1 MTALFKKPS
10 SAEPASSAGG
20 ATAGQE
26 TSPQLPVELKTLLTW
41 QAPVR
46 PFKKRDKEF
55 FTTVAAIAFLV
66 CVILLFIKEWLG
78 IAVVGSLVFVGYVLA
93 TVEPEKTEHE
103 LTTRGIKTGDKLY
116 KWEDLKQFWFNDKWG
131 QQILNVDTRLRFPSR
146 ITLLLAEKSQEEVK
160 TVLSRYVQFEEPEVT
175 FMDRS
180 AKWLANKVP
189 LEKQP

>member
-1 MTALFKKPS
+1 MAALFRKKTPPQTIPIVPKPVV
-10 SAEPASSAGG
+10 EPI
-20 ATAGQE
+20 
-26 TSPQLPVELKTLLTW
+26 ELKTLIAW

-78 IAVVGSLVFVGYVLA
+78 IAVVVSLVFVGYVLA

-103 LTTRGIKTGDKLY
+103 ITTRGIKTGEKLY
-116 KWEDLKQFWFNDKWG
+116 KWEELRRFWFSNKWG
-131 QQILNVDTRLRFPSR
+131 QQILNVDTKLRFPSQL
-146 ITLLLAEKSQEEVK
+146 ILLLADQSQDKIKELIGK
-160 TVLSRYVQFEEPEVT
+160 YLQFEEPEIT

-180 AKWLANKVP
+180 AKWLSDKIP
-189 LEKQP
+189 LEK

>member
-1 MTALFKKPS
+1 MAALFRKKTLIPQTPPV
-10 SAEPASSAGG
+10 A
-20 ATAGQE
+20 
-26 TSPQLPVELKTLLTW
+26 PQLASQPVELKSLLIW

-78 IAVVGSLVFVGYVLA
+78 IAVVASLVFVGYVLA

-103 LTTRGIKTGDKLY
+103 ITTRGVKTGDKLY
-116 KWEDLKQFWFNDKWG
+116 KWEELNRFWFSDKWG
-131 QQILNVDTRLRFPSR
+131 QTILNIDTKLRFPSR
-146 ITLLLAEKSQEEVK
+146 LIMLLNDQPQDKIKQM
-160 TVLSRYVQFEEPEVT
+160 LSRYLQFEEPEVT

-180 AKWLANKVP
+180 AKWLSDKIP
-189 LEKQP
+189 LEK